1 MSVSPSPN
9 EPAENRLLAALPSD
23 EYERLLPRLEQVSFS
38 LWVKSFTNSADTW
51 NMSSSL
57 PTQSSLCCTP
67 WKTARA
73 LKWV

>member
-38 LWVKSFTNSADTW
+38 LGEVVYEFGGHLGSY
-51 NMSSSL
+51 
-57 PTQSSLCCTP
+57 P
-67 WKTARA
+67 
-73 LKWV
+73 